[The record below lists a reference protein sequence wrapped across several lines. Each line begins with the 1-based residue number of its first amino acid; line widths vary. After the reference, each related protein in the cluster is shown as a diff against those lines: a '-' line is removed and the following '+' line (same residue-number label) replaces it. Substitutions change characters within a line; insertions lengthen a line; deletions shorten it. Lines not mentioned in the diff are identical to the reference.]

1 MSKTNAIRI
10 LSTRGIVHS
19 VLEYDFSEEE
29 LDAGSVAQK
38 ISADPDTVFKTL
50 VARGDRTGIVVF
62 VVPGPAELQLK
73 KAAAASGNKHVELIA
88 VRELLPL
95 TGYVRG
101 GCSPI
106 GMKKA
111 YPTFIDETALVLDAL
126 YVSAGMRGMQVRLSP
141 VGLAA
146 VVEGSFVDLI

>member
-10 LSTRGIVHS
+10 LDVQGIAHS
-19 VLEYDFSEEE
+19 VVEYDCSEEE
-29 LDAGSVAQK
+29 LDAASVARA
-38 ISADPDTVFKTL
+38 IGADPDMVFKTL
-50 VARGDRTGIVVF
+50 VARGDRTGVIVF
-62 VVPGPAELQLK
+62 VVPGPAELRLK
-73 KAAAASGNKHVELIA
+73 KAAAASENKHVELIA

-111 YPTFIDETALVLDAL
+111 YVTFIDETALVLDAI
-126 YVSAGMRGMQVRLSP
+126 YVSAGQRGMQVRLSP
-141 VGLAA
+141 GDLAS
-146 VVEGSFVDLI
+146 VVDASFVDVI